1 MTEEEIIE
9 YAKHLSEDIR
19 EDWIK
24 IRLEYERFCQEE
36 NNEYIDDSTT
46 LPSYWD

>member
-1 MTEEEIIE
+1 MAEEEIIE
-9 YAKHLSEDIR
+9 YAKNLSEEIR

-24 IRLEYERFCQEE
+24 MRLEYEKHHSEIE
-36 NNEYIDDSTT
+36 DEYIDDSTT

>member
-9 YAKHLSEDIR
+9 YAKHLSEEIR
-19 EDWIK
+19 EDWIRM
-24 IRLEYERFCQEE
+24 RLEYEKNYQEE
-36 NNEYIDDSTT
+36 DDEYIDDSTT